1 MATAVASQPRHLPI
15 GAGGEPRCTAST
27 SKVHT
32 LEKVYGFRFVCR
44 SIVDVKS
51 YKFHS
56 RISKRKCYLRN
67 SPSECDRTIHSARWL
82 EFRRH
87 KGLFQRT
94 RRMVHIIPLASDD
107 DGNHVSVNGAP
118 QVGSTSNIDEIRL
131 KLNKALQS
139 EDISNGLVQSV
150 HDAARSIELAFIE
163 HSKSSKSSWF
173 PKTWLGVENNAW
185 IKSLSYQAAV
195 DSLLQAVI
203 DVSSRG
209 NGRDRDI
216 NVFVQR
222 SLSRLLTPLES
233 VIKNELSKREPTLY
247 EWYSSDQNPLV
258 VRQFVNIFENDPMF
272 NSATAIEIL
281 YNFGPRAAV
290 PKLGNDHGLE
300 ISFWIELVQKQLL
313 RALDREKIWSRLTTS
328 ESIEVLEK
336 DLAIFG
342 FFIALGRST
351 QGYLSS
357 KGLTDL
363 DDSLNGI
370 LRYLIGGSVLYY
382 PQLSSISSYQLYVE
396 VVCEELEWLPFY
408 NDDVPSAKTD
418 TEGRE
423 EVSKGE
429 VISRVL
435 NVCSYWMTSFI
446 KYSSWLE
453 NPSNVKAAKFLSKG
467 HAMLSDCM
475 KELDISR
482 NNMSKGCGFQEP
494 EEELDTRTE
503 LASFDKSLESVEEA
517 LVKLENLLQEL
528 HVSSS
533 NSGKEDLQAACSDL
547 EMIRRL
553 KKEAEF
559 LEASFR
565 AKAEYLEAD
574 APAEEGRV
582 NTGSRTNDTSAPQK
596 SGSRVDNKRRPFWDF
611 FGRSLG
617 KKVDPALA
625 DQDGTFA
632 NVEKK
637 DAESNDILRF
647 EQLRRELIELE
658 KRVQKSADEA
668 QKEEEMVVA
677 DETTAPSPGSSVPSG
692 QATKKENVITKSVE
706 KVKET
711 TTTVLQGT
719 QLLAID
725 TGAAMGL
732 LKRALIGD
740 ELTQKEKQ
748 ALQRTLTD
756 LASVVPIGIL
766 MLLPLTA
773 VGHAAIL
780 AFIQRYVPSMIP
792 STYAP
797 DRLDLLRQLEKVK
810 EMEVAEGSSE
820 DILEA
825 VGSRTE
831 QVAAQQ
837 TSPVG
842 LHSNGDGGDSEDW
855 EEKFFPTSP
864 KSSMRVKM
872 FCGCVDELESQ
883 LSKHGS
889 LTKLYFYQRH
899 LTTVNKIC
907 RHTISYVESL
917 IESIM
922 GGLEGLINILDSKD
936 VQLLHTVFMVDCY
949 EIEIPERRVAFTV
962 PHTSGRSKCNGGA
975 GQPSGQCGRVACYHQ
990 AHIASGMQA
999 CRLPSLT
1006 ARSDSPVLSDSTKQ
1020 QIVGV
1025 PIHG

>member
-1 MATAVASQPRHLPI
+1 MATAVASQPRHLPL
-15 GAGGEPRCTAST
+15 GAGAEPRCIAST
-27 SKVHT
+27 SKVYT
-32 LEKVYGFRFVCR
+32 LEKVYGFRF
-44 SIVDVKS
+44 
-51 YKFHS
+51 
-56 RISKRKCYLRN
+56 
-67 SPSECDRTIHSARWL
+67 
-82 EFRRH
+82 
-87 KGLFQRT
+87 
-94 RRMVHIIPLASDD
+94 
-107 DGNHVSVNGAP
+107 
-118 QVGSTSNIDEIRL
+118 
-131 KLNKALQS
+131 
-139 EDISNGLVQSV
+139 
-150 HDAARSIELAFIE
+150 
-163 HSKSSKSSWF
+163 
-173 PKTWLGVENNAW
+173 
-185 IKSLSYQAAV
+185 AAV

-222 SLSRLLTPLES
+222 RSTFYLSRLLNPLES
-233 VIKNELSKREPTLY
+233 FIKNGLSKREPSLY
-247 EWYSSDQNPLV
+247 EWYSSDRNPLV
-258 VRQFVNIFENDPMF
+258 VRQFVNIFESDPLF
-272 NSATAIEIL
+272 NSATAICREGDMMNSSKSDLSLLMLGLICL
-281 YNFGPRAAV
+281 AAIT
-290 PKLGNDHGLE
+290 KLG
-300 ISFWIELVQKQLL
+300 SAKKQLL
-313 RALDREKIWSRLTTS
+313 RALDREKIWARLTTS

-357 KGLTDL
+357 NNLTDL

-370 LRYLIGGSVLYY
+370 VRYLIGGSVLYY

-408 NDDVPSAKTD
+408 NDDVRSAATD

-453 NPSNVKAAKFLSKG
+453 DPSNVKAAKFLSKG
-467 HAMLSDCM
+467 HAMLSDCL
-475 KELDISR
+475 KELEISK
-482 NNMSKGCGFQEP
+482 NNMSKGRGLPEP
-494 EEELDTRTE
+494 EENLDTE
-503 LASFDKSLESVEEA
+503 LSSFDKSLESVEDA

-533 NSGKEDLQAACSDL
+533 NSGKEDLKAACSDL

-565 AKAEYLEAD
+565 AKAEYLEVSFLGFLLFQLMQVAD
-574 APAEEGRV
+574 QYLLLQRKDVERQVAGPMILQHHKNQEAG
-582 NTGSRTNDTSAPQK
+582 GILL
-596 SGSRVDNKRRPFWDF
+596 VDNKRRPFWDL
-611 FGRSLG
+611 FGQSSAKNVEL
-617 KKVDPALA
+617 ALQVA
-625 DQDGTFA
+625 DQDMIHLLLLKGTVA
-632 NVEKK
+632 DVEKK
-637 DAESNDILRF
+637 DMESNDILRF

-658 KRVQKSADEA
+658 KRVQKSADDA
-668 QKEEEMVVA
+668 QKESSPVFQEMGVT
-677 DETTAPSPGSSVPSG
+677 DETTEASPVASVPSG
-692 QATKKENVITKSVE
+692 QASKKENVITKSVE

-711 TTTVLQGT
+711 TTVWPSILRSHSSKKHTVLQGT

-810 EMEVAEGSSE
+810 EMKVAEGSSE
-820 DILEA
+820 DLLET

-831 QVAAQQ
+831 QV
-837 TSPVG
+837 
-842 LHSNGDGGDSEDW
+842 
-855 EEKFFPTSP
+855 K
-864 KSSMRVKM
+864 
-872 FCGCVDELESQ
+872 
-883 LSKHGS
+883 
-889 LTKLYFYQRH
+889 
-899 LTTVNKIC
+899 
-907 RHTISYVESL
+907 
-917 IESIM
+917 
-922 GGLEGLINILDSKD
+922 
-936 VQLLHTVFMVDCY
+936 
-949 EIEIPERRVAFTV
+949 
-962 PHTSGRSKCNGGA
+962 
-975 GQPSGQCGRVACYHQ
+975 
-990 AHIASGMQA
+990 
-999 CRLPSLT
+999 
-1006 ARSDSPVLSDSTKQ
+1006 
-1020 QIVGV
+1020 
-1025 PIHG
+1025 

>member
-1 MATAVASQPRHLPI
+1 MATTAVASQPRHLPL
-15 GAGGEPRCTAST
+15 GAAAEPRCAAST
-27 SKVHT
+27 SKVYT

-44 SIVDVKS
+44 SIVDLKS
-51 YKFHS
+51 QKSHP
-56 RISKRKCYLRN
+56 RISKRKCHLR
-67 SPSECDRTIHSARWL
+67 SSASECDRTIHSARWL
-82 EFRRH
+82 EFRRQ
-87 KGLFQRT
+87 KGVFQRT
-94 RRMVHIIPLASDD
+94 KRMVHIIPLASDD
-107 DGNHVSVNGAP
+107 DGNSVSVNGAQ
-118 QVGSTSNIDEIRL
+118 QVGSASSMEEIRL
-131 KLNKALQS
+131 KLNKAFQS
-139 EDISNGLVQSV
+139 EDISIGLVQSI

-173 PKTWLGVENNAW
+173 PKTWLGVDNNAW

-222 SLSRLLTPLES
+222 SLSRLLNPLES
-233 VIKNELSKREPTLY
+233 VIKNELSKREPTIY
-247 EWYSSDQNPLV
+247 EWYSSGQNPLV
-258 VRQFVNIFENDPMF
+258 VRQFVNIFESDPLF
-272 NSATAIEIL
+272 NSATAICCEGEPVNTSKSDIAL
-281 YNFGPRAAV
+281 LMLGLICLAAITKLGSAKVSCQQFSSMREFLHTCGPRAAV
-290 PKLGNDHGLE
+290 PKLTNDHGLE
-300 ISFWIELVQKQLL
+300 ISFWIDLVQKQLL

-357 KGLTDL
+357 NGLTDL

-370 LRYLIGGSVLYY
+370 VRYLIGGSVLYY

-408 NDDVPSAKTD
+408 SDDVPSATTD
-418 TEGRE
+418 TEGRQ

-453 NPSNVKAAKFLSKG
+453 DPSNVKAAKFLSKG
-467 HAMLSDCM
+467 HAMLSDCK
-475 KELDISR
+475 KELDISK
-482 NNMSKGCGFQEP
+482 NNMSKGQGLPVPKED
-494 EEELDTRTE
+494 LDTVTE

-517 LVKLENLLQEL
+517 LVKLEKLLQEL

-533 NSGKEDLQAACSDL
+533 NSGKEDLKAACSDL

-574 APAEEGRV
+574 ASSGPLSPTGEEGRGK
-582 NTGSRTNDTSAPQK
+582 TGSSINDTAAPQK
-596 SGSRVDNKRRPFWDF
+596 SGSRVDNKRRPLWDF
-611 FGRSLG
+611 FGRSSG
-617 KKVDPALA
+617 KKVEPALLVA
-625 DQDGTFA
+625 DQDGTVA

-637 DAESNDILRF
+637 NIQSNDILRF
-647 EQLRRELIELE
+647 EQLKRELIELE
-658 KRVQKSADEA
+658 KRVQKNADDA
-668 QKEEEMVVA
+668 QKDEEMGVT
-677 DETTAPSPGSSVPSG
+677 DDTTAPSSVSSVPSD
-692 QATKKENVITKSVE
+692 QTNEKEDVITKSVE

-732 LKRALIGD
+732 LRRALIGD

-766 MLLPLTA
+766 MLLPVTA
-773 VGHAAIL
+773 VGHAAML

-797 DRLDLLRQLEKVK
+797 DRLDLLRQLQKVK
-810 EMEVAEGSSE
+810 EMEVAEGGSE
-820 DILEA
+820 DLLE
-825 VGSRTE
+825 
-831 QVAAQQ
+831 
-837 TSPVG
+837 
-842 LHSNGDGGDSEDW
+842 
-855 EEKFFPTSP
+855 
-864 KSSMRVKM
+864 
-872 FCGCVDELESQ
+872 
-883 LSKHGS
+883 
-889 LTKLYFYQRH
+889 
-899 LTTVNKIC
+899 TVQ
-907 RHTISYVESL
+907 E
-917 IESIM
+917 
-922 GGLEGLINILDSKD
+922 
-936 VQLLHTVFMVDCY
+936 
-949 EIEIPERRVAFTV
+949 
-962 PHTSGRSKCNGGA
+962 
-975 GQPSGQCGRVACYHQ
+975 
-990 AHIASGMQA
+990 
-999 CRLPSLT
+999 
-1006 ARSDSPVLSDSTKQ
+1006 
-1020 QIVGV
+1020 
-1025 PIHG
+1025 PIK

>member
-1 MATAVASQPRHLPI
+1 
-15 GAGGEPRCTAST
+15 
-27 SKVHT
+27 
-32 LEKVYGFRFVCR
+32 
-44 SIVDVKS
+44 
-51 YKFHS
+51 
-56 RISKRKCYLRN
+56 
-67 SPSECDRTIHSARWL
+67 
-82 EFRRH
+82 
-87 KGLFQRT
+87 
-94 RRMVHIIPLASDD
+94 MVHIIPLASDG
-107 DGNHVSVNGAP
+107 DGNHISVNGAL
-118 QVGSTSNIDEIRL
+118 QVGSTSNIDEIKL
-131 KLNKALQS
+131 KLNKALQN
-139 EDISNGLVQSV
+139 EDISNGLVQSI
-150 HDAARSIELAFIE
+150 HDAARSIELALIE
-163 HSKSSKSSWF
+163 HSKLPKSSWF

-195 DSLLQAVI
+195 DSLLKAVI

-209 NGRDRDI
+209 NDRDRDI

-233 VIKNELSKREPTLY
+233 VIKNELSKREPALY

-272 NSATAIEIL
+272 YSATAICLEGEPMNTSESDLSLLMLGLICLAAITKFGSAKVSCQQFSSMVPDIIGRFMDMLLEFAPLSKAYNLAKDIGLRREFL

-313 RALDREKIWSRLTTS
+313 WALDREKIWSRLTTS

-342 FFIALGRST
+342 FFVALGRST
-351 QGYLSS
+351 QGYLSL

-370 LRYLIGGSVLYY
+370 VRYLIGGSVLYY

-408 NDDVPSAKTD
+408 NDDVLSAKTD

-423 EVSKGE
+423 EVPKGE

-435 NVCSYWMTSFI
+435 NVCSYWMTSFT

-467 HAMLSDCM
+467 HVMLSDCM

-482 NNMSKGCGFQEP
+482 NMSNGSGFLEP
-494 EEELDTRTE
+494 EEELDTGTE
-503 LASFDKSLESVEEA
+503 LASFDKSLENVEET

-533 NSGKEDLQAACSDL
+533 HSGKEDLKAACSDL

-553 KKEAEF
+553 KKEAEL
-559 LEASFR
+559 LEASFL

-574 APAEEGRV
+574 ASSGSLSPAEEGPV
-582 NTGSRTNDTSAPQK
+582 KTSSRTNDTSAPQK
-596 SGSRVDNKRRPFWDF
+596 TGSRVDNKRRPFWDF
-611 FGRSLG
+611 FGRSL
-617 KKVDPALA
+617 KVDPALA
-625 DQDGTFA
+625 DQDLITVA
-632 NVEKK
+632 NVEKEGM
-637 DAESNDILRF
+637 ESNDILRF
-647 EQLRRELIELE
+647 EQLRRELVELE
-658 KRVQKSADEA
+658 KRVKKSADEA

-677 DETTAPSPGSSVPSG
+677 EKTTAPSPGSSVSSR
-692 QATKKENVITKSVE
+692 QTTKKENVITKSVE

-797 DRLDLLRQLEKVK
+797 GRLDLLRQIEKVK

-820 DILEA
+820 DILE
-825 VGSRTE
+825 
-831 QVAAQQ
+831 
-837 TSPVG
+837 
-842 LHSNGDGGDSEDW
+842 
-855 EEKFFPTSP
+855 
-864 KSSMRVKM
+864 
-872 FCGCVDELESQ
+872 EL
-883 LSKHGS
+883 
-889 LTKLYFYQRH
+889 
-899 LTTVNKIC
+899 NK
-907 RHTISYVESL
+907 
-917 IESIM
+917 
-922 GGLEGLINILDSKD
+922 
-936 VQLLHTVFMVDCY
+936 
-949 EIEIPERRVAFTV
+949 
-962 PHTSGRSKCNGGA
+962 
-975 GQPSGQCGRVACYHQ
+975 
-990 AHIASGMQA
+990 
-999 CRLPSLT
+999 
-1006 ARSDSPVLSDSTKQ
+1006 
-1020 QIVGV
+1020 
-1025 PIHG
+1025 

>member
-1 MATAVASQPRHLPI
+1 MATAVASQPCHLPLS
-15 GAGGEPRCTAST
+15 AGGDPRCAAST
-27 SKVHT
+27 SNVHT
-32 LEKVYGFRFVCR
+32 LEKVYGFRFICR
-44 SIVDVKS
+44 SIVDVKTH
-51 YKFHS
+51 KFHS

-67 SPSECDRTIHSARWL
+67 SLSECDRTIHSGRWL

-87 KGLFQRT
+87 KGVFQRT
-94 RRMVHIIPLASDD
+94 RRMVHIIPLASDG
-107 DGNHVSVNGAP
+107 DGNHISVNGAL
-118 QVGSTSNIDEIRL
+118 QVGSTSNIDEIKL

-139 EDISNGLVQSV
+139 EDISNGLVQSI
-150 HDAARSIELAFIE
+150 HDAARSIELALIE
-163 HSKSSKSSWF
+163 HSKLPKSSWF

-195 DSLLQAVI
+195 DSLLKAVI

-209 NGRDRDI
+209 NDRDRDI

-233 VIKNELSKREPTLY
+233 VIKNELSKREPALY

-272 NSATAIEIL
+272 YSATAICLEGEPMNTSESDLSLLMLGLICLAAITKFGSAKVSCQQFSSMVPDIIGRFMDMLLEFAPLSKAYNLAKDIGLRREFL

-313 RALDREKIWSRLTTS
+313 WALDREKIWSRLTTS

-342 FFIALGRST
+342 FFVALGRST
-351 QGYLSS
+351 QGYLSF

-370 LRYLIGGSVLYY
+370 VRYLIGGSVLYY

-408 NDDVPSAKTD
+408 NDDVLSAKTD

-423 EVSKGE
+423 EVPKGE

-435 NVCSYWMTSFI
+435 NVCSYWMTSFT

-467 HAMLSDCM
+467 HVMLSDCM

-482 NNMSKGCGFQEP
+482 NMSNDSGFLEP
-494 EEELDTRTE
+494 EEELDTGTE
-503 LASFDKSLESVEEA
+503 LASFDKSLENVEEA

-533 NSGKEDLQAACSDL
+533 HSGKEDLKAACSDL

-553 KKEAEF
+553 KKEAEL
-559 LEASFR
+559 LEASFL
-565 AKAEYLEAD
+565 AKAEYLELIT
-574 APAEEGRV
+574 V
-582 NTGSRTNDTSAPQK
+582 
-596 SGSRVDNKRRPFWDF
+596 
-611 FGRSLG
+611 
-617 KKVDPALA
+617 
-625 DQDGTFA
+625 A
-632 NVEKK
+632 NVEKEGM
-637 DAESNDILRF
+637 ESNDILRF

-677 DETTAPSPGSSVPSG
+677 EKTTAPSPGSSVSSR
-692 QATKKENVITKSVE
+692 QTTKKENVITKSVE

-797 DRLDLLRQLEKVK
+797 GRLDLLRQIEKVK

-820 DILEA
+820 DILE
-825 VGSRTE
+825 
-831 QVAAQQ
+831 
-837 TSPVG
+837 
-842 LHSNGDGGDSEDW
+842 
-855 EEKFFPTSP
+855 
-864 KSSMRVKM
+864 
-872 FCGCVDELESQ
+872 EL
-883 LSKHGS
+883 
-889 LTKLYFYQRH
+889 
-899 LTTVNKIC
+899 NK
-907 RHTISYVESL
+907 
-917 IESIM
+917 
-922 GGLEGLINILDSKD
+922 
-936 VQLLHTVFMVDCY
+936 
-949 EIEIPERRVAFTV
+949 
-962 PHTSGRSKCNGGA
+962 
-975 GQPSGQCGRVACYHQ
+975 
-990 AHIASGMQA
+990 
-999 CRLPSLT
+999 
-1006 ARSDSPVLSDSTKQ
+1006 
-1020 QIVGV
+1020 
-1025 PIHG
+1025 

>member
-1 MATAVASQPRHLPI
+1 MATTAVASQPRHLPF
-15 GAGGEPRCTAST
+15 GAAAEPRCAAST
-27 SKVHT
+27 SKVYT

-44 SIVDVKS
+44 SIVDLKS
-51 YKFHS
+51 QKYHP
-56 RISKRKCYLRN
+56 RISKRKCHLR
-67 SPSECDRTIHSARWL
+67 SSASECDRTIYSARWL
-82 EFRRH
+82 EFRKQ
-87 KGLFQRT
+87 KGVFQRT
-94 RRMVHIIPLASDD
+94 RRVVHIIPLASDD
-107 DGNHVSVNGAP
+107 DGNSVSVNGAP
-118 QVGSTSNIDEIRL
+118 QVGSASSMEEIRL
-131 KLNKALQS
+131 KLNKAFQS
-139 EDISNGLVQSV
+139 EDISIGLVQSI

-173 PKTWLGVENNAW
+173 PKAWLGVDNNAW

-222 SLSRLLTPLES
+222 SLSRLLNPLES
-233 VIKNELSKREPTLY
+233 VIKNELSKREPTIY
-247 EWYSSDQNPLV
+247 EWYSSNQNPLV
-258 VRQFVNIFENDPMF
+258 VRQFVNIFESDPLF
-272 NSATAIEIL
+272 NSATAICCEGEPVNTSKSDIAL
-281 YNFGPRAAV
+281 LMLGLICLAAITKLGSAKVSCQQFSSMVPDIIGRFIDMLLEFVPLSKAYNLTKDIGLQREFLHTCGRRAAV
-290 PKLGNDHGLE
+290 PKLTNDHGLE
-300 ISFWIELVQKQLL
+300 ISFWIDLVQKQLL

-357 KGLTDL
+357 NGLTDL

-370 LRYLIGGSVLYY
+370 VRYLIGGSVLYY

-408 NDDVPSAKTD
+408 SDDVPSATTD
-418 TEGRE
+418 TEGRQ

-453 NPSNVKAAKFLSKG
+453 DPSNVKAAKFLSKG

-475 KELDISR
+475 KELDISK
-482 NNMSKGCGFQEP
+482 NNMSKGQGLAVP
-494 EEELDTRTE
+494 EEDLDTVTE

-517 LVKLENLLQEL
+517 LVKLEKLLQEL

-533 NSGKEDLQAACSDL
+533 NSGKEDLKAACSDL

-574 APAEEGRV
+574 VSSGSLTGEEGRGK
-582 NTGSRTNDTSAPQK
+582 TGSGTNDTAAPQK
-596 SGSRVDNKRRPFWDF
+596 SGSRVDNKRRPFLDF
-611 FGRSLG
+611 FGRSSG
-617 KKVDPALA
+617 KKVEPALPVA
-625 DQDGTFA
+625 DQDGTVA

-637 DAESNDILRF
+637 DIESNDILRF
-647 EQLRRELIELE
+647 EQLKRELIELE
-658 KRVQKSADEA
+658 KRVQKSADDA
-668 QKEEEMVVA
+668 QKDEEMGVT
-677 DETTAPSPGSSVPSG
+677 DDTTMPSSVSSVPSD
-692 QATKKENVITKSVE
+692 QTSKKENVITKSVE

-766 MLLPLTA
+766 MLLPVTA
-773 VGHAAIL
+773 VGHAAML

-810 EMEVAEGSSE
+810 EMEVAEGGSE
-820 DILEA
+820 DLLET
-825 VGSRTE
+825 VGSRTD
-831 QVAAQQ
+831 QV
-837 TSPVG
+837 
-842 LHSNGDGGDSEDW
+842 
-855 EEKFFPTSP
+855 K
-864 KSSMRVKM
+864 
-872 FCGCVDELESQ
+872 
-883 LSKHGS
+883 
-889 LTKLYFYQRH
+889 
-899 LTTVNKIC
+899 
-907 RHTISYVESL
+907 
-917 IESIM
+917 
-922 GGLEGLINILDSKD
+922 
-936 VQLLHTVFMVDCY
+936 
-949 EIEIPERRVAFTV
+949 
-962 PHTSGRSKCNGGA
+962 
-975 GQPSGQCGRVACYHQ
+975 
-990 AHIASGMQA
+990 
-999 CRLPSLT
+999 
-1006 ARSDSPVLSDSTKQ
+1006 
-1020 QIVGV
+1020 
-1025 PIHG
+1025 

>member
-1 MATAVASQPRHLPI
+1 MATAVASQPCHLPLS
-15 GAGGEPRCTAST
+15 AGGDPRCAAST
-27 SKVHT
+27 SNVHT
-32 LEKVYGFRFVCR
+32 LEKVYGFRFICR
-44 SIVDVKS
+44 SIVDVKTH
-51 YKFHS
+51 KFHS

-67 SPSECDRTIHSARWL
+67 SLSECDRTIHSGRWL

-87 KGLFQRT
+87 KGVFQRT
-94 RRMVHIIPLASDD
+94 RRMVHIIPLASDG
-107 DGNHVSVNGAP
+107 DGNHISVNGAL
-118 QVGSTSNIDEIRL
+118 QVGSTSNIDEIKL

-139 EDISNGLVQSV
+139 EDISNGLVQSI
-150 HDAARSIELAFIE
+150 HDAARSIELALIE
-163 HSKSSKSSWF
+163 HSKLPKSSWF

-195 DSLLQAVI
+195 DSLLKAVI

-209 NGRDRDI
+209 NDRDRDI

-233 VIKNELSKREPTLY
+233 VIKNELSKREPALY

-272 NSATAIEIL
+272 YSATAICLEGEPMNTSESDLSLLMLGLICLAAITKFGSAKVSCQQFSSMVPDIIGRFMDMLLEFAPLSKAYNLAKDIGLRREFL

-313 RALDREKIWSRLTTS
+313 WALDREKIWSRLTTS

-342 FFIALGRST
+342 FFVALGRST
-351 QGYLSS
+351 QGYLSF

-370 LRYLIGGSVLYY
+370 VRYLIGGSVLYY

-408 NDDVPSAKTD
+408 NDDVLSAKTD

-423 EVSKGE
+423 EVPKGE

-435 NVCSYWMTSFI
+435 NVCSYWMTSFT

-467 HAMLSDCM
+467 HVMLSDCM
-475 KELDISR
+475 KELDIS
-482 NNMSKGCGFQEP
+482 SGFLEP
-494 EEELDTRTE
+494 EEELDTGTE
-503 LASFDKSLESVEEA
+503 LASFDKSLENVEEA

-533 NSGKEDLQAACSDL
+533 HSGKEDLKAACSDL

-553 KKEAEF
+553 KKEAEL
-559 LEASFR
+559 LEASFL
-565 AKAEYLEAD
+565 AKAEYLELIT
-574 APAEEGRV
+574 V
-582 NTGSRTNDTSAPQK
+582 
-596 SGSRVDNKRRPFWDF
+596 
-611 FGRSLG
+611 
-617 KKVDPALA
+617 
-625 DQDGTFA
+625 A
-632 NVEKK
+632 NVEKEGM
-637 DAESNDILRF
+637 ESNDILRF

-677 DETTAPSPGSSVPSG
+677 EKTTAPSPGSSVSSR
-692 QATKKENVITKSVE
+692 QTTKKENVITKSVE

-797 DRLDLLRQLEKVK
+797 GRLDLLRQIEKVK

-820 DILEA
+820 DILE
-825 VGSRTE
+825 
-831 QVAAQQ
+831 
-837 TSPVG
+837 
-842 LHSNGDGGDSEDW
+842 
-855 EEKFFPTSP
+855 
-864 KSSMRVKM
+864 
-872 FCGCVDELESQ
+872 EL
-883 LSKHGS
+883 
-889 LTKLYFYQRH
+889 
-899 LTTVNKIC
+899 NK
-907 RHTISYVESL
+907 
-917 IESIM
+917 
-922 GGLEGLINILDSKD
+922 
-936 VQLLHTVFMVDCY
+936 
-949 EIEIPERRVAFTV
+949 
-962 PHTSGRSKCNGGA
+962 
-975 GQPSGQCGRVACYHQ
+975 
-990 AHIASGMQA
+990 
-999 CRLPSLT
+999 
-1006 ARSDSPVLSDSTKQ
+1006 
-1020 QIVGV
+1020 
-1025 PIHG
+1025 

>member
-1 MATAVASQPRHLPI
+1 MATTAVASQPRHLPL
-15 GAGGEPRCTAST
+15 GAGAEPRCAAST
-27 SKVHT
+27 SKVYI

-44 SIVDVKS
+44 SIVDLKS
-51 YKFHS
+51 QKSHP
-56 RISKRKCYLRN
+56 RISKRKCHLR
-67 SPSECDRTIHSARWL
+67 SSASECDMTIHSARWL
-82 EFRRH
+82 EFRRQ
-87 KGLFQRT
+87 KGVFQRT
-94 RRMVHIIPLASDD
+94 RRIVHIIPLASDD
-107 DGNHVSVNGAP
+107 DGNNVSVNGAP
-118 QVGSTSNIDEIRL
+118 QVGSASSMEEIRL
-131 KLNKALQS
+131 KLNKAFQS
-139 EDISNGLVQSV
+139 EDISIGLVQSI

-173 PKTWLGVENNAW
+173 PKAWLGVDNNAW

-216 NVFVQR
+216 NIFVQR
-222 SLSRLLTPLES
+222 SLSRLLNPLES
-233 VIKNELSKREPTLY
+233 VIKNELSKREPMIY
-247 EWYSSDQNPLV
+247 EWYSSNQNPLV
-258 VRQFVNIFENDPMF
+258 VRQFVNIFESDPLF
-272 NSATAIEIL
+272 NSATAICCEGEPVNTSKSDIAL
-281 YNFGPRAAV
+281 LMLGLICLAAITKLGSAKVSCQQFSSMVPDIIGRFIDMLLEFVPLSKAYNLTKDIGLQREFLHTCGPPAAV
-290 PKLGNDHGLE
+290 PKLTNDHGLE
-300 ISFWIELVQKQLL
+300 ISFWIDLVQKQLL

-370 LRYLIGGSVLYY
+370 VRYLIGGSVLYY

-408 NDDVPSAKTD
+408 SDDVPSATTD
-418 TEGRE
+418 TEGRQ

-453 NPSNVKAAKFLSKG
+453 DPSNVKAAKFLSKG

-475 KELDISR
+475 KELDISK
-482 NNMSKGCGFQEP
+482 NNKSKGQGLPVP
-494 EEELDTRTE
+494 EEDLDTVTE

-517 LVKLENLLQEL
+517 LVKLEKLLQEL

-533 NSGKEDLQAACSDL
+533 NSGKEDLKAACSDL

-574 APAEEGRV
+574 ASSGPLSPTGEEGRGK
-582 NTGSRTNDTSAPQK
+582 TGSGTNDIAAPQK
-596 SGSRVDNKRRPFWDF
+596 SGSRVDNKRRPLWDF
-611 FGRSLG
+611 FGRSSG
-617 KKVDPALA
+617 KKVKPALLVA
-625 DQDGTFA
+625 DQDGTVA

-637 DAESNDILRF
+637 DIESNDILRF
-647 EQLRRELIELE
+647 EQLKRELIELE
-658 KRVQKSADEA
+658 KRVQKSADDA
-668 QKEEEMVVA
+668 QKDEEMGVT
-677 DETTAPSPGSSVPSG
+677 DDTTAPSSVSSVPSD
-692 QATKKENVITKSVE
+692 QTSKKENVITKSVE

-766 MLLPLTA
+766 MLLPVTA
-773 VGHAAIL
+773 VGHAAML

-810 EMEVAEGSSE
+810 EMEVAEGGSE
-820 DILEA
+820 DLLET
-825 VGSRTE
+825 VGSRTD
-831 QVAAQQ
+831 QV
-837 TSPVG
+837 
-842 LHSNGDGGDSEDW
+842 
-855 EEKFFPTSP
+855 K
-864 KSSMRVKM
+864 
-872 FCGCVDELESQ
+872 
-883 LSKHGS
+883 
-889 LTKLYFYQRH
+889 
-899 LTTVNKIC
+899 
-907 RHTISYVESL
+907 
-917 IESIM
+917 
-922 GGLEGLINILDSKD
+922 
-936 VQLLHTVFMVDCY
+936 
-949 EIEIPERRVAFTV
+949 
-962 PHTSGRSKCNGGA
+962 
-975 GQPSGQCGRVACYHQ
+975 
-990 AHIASGMQA
+990 
-999 CRLPSLT
+999 
-1006 ARSDSPVLSDSTKQ
+1006 
-1020 QIVGV
+1020 
-1025 PIHG
+1025 